1 MSWHYTIQSKIIVKM
16 MIKAAIGLEIIY
28 KIFIFMNLLILN
40 TRNLYMSVKKN

>member
-1 MSWHYTIQSKIIVKM
+1 MSWHYIIQSKIIVKM
-16 MIKAAIGLEIIY
+16 MIKAAIDLEIIY